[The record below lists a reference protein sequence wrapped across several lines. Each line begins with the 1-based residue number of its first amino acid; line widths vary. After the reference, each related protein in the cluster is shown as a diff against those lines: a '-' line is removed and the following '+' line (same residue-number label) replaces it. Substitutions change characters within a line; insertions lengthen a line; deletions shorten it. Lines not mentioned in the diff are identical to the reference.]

1 MDGSTVWLDID
12 QVASLEQNPKEHDI
26 GAIIAS
32 MQRWG
37 YIDVIG
43 WNKRTGRVL
52 DGNGRLEALR
62 KMKAAGMAA
71 PARVV
76 VEGNTWK
83 VETGGD
89 GTLASGHLPGQ
100 GKARSVTTQGE
111 AQRLPQGVKYRL
123 RG

>member
-43 WNKRTGRVL
+43 WNKRTGWFW
-52 DGNGRLEALR
+52 
-62 KMKAAGMAA
+62 
-71 PARVV
+71 
-76 VEGNTWK
+76 T
-83 VETGGD
+83 ETVGSRR
-89 GTLASGHLPGQ
+89 SG
-100 GKARSVTTQGE
+100 K
-111 AQRLPQGVKYRL
+111 
-123 RG
+123 

>member
-52 DGNGRLEALR
+52 DGNGRLEAL
-62 KMKAAGMAA
+62 
-71 PARVV
+71 
-76 VEGNTWK
+76 
-83 VETGGD
+83 
-89 GTLASGHLPGQ
+89 L
-100 GKARSVTTQGE
+100 
-111 AQRLPQGVKYRL
+111 
-123 RG
+123 

>member
-43 WNKRTGRVL
+43 
-52 DGNGRLEALR
+52 
-62 KMKAAGMAA
+62 
-71 PARVV
+71 
-76 VEGNTWK
+76 
-83 VETGGD
+83 
-89 GTLASGHLPGQ
+89 
-100 GKARSVTTQGE
+100 
-111 AQRLPQGVKYRL
+111 
-123 RG
+123 